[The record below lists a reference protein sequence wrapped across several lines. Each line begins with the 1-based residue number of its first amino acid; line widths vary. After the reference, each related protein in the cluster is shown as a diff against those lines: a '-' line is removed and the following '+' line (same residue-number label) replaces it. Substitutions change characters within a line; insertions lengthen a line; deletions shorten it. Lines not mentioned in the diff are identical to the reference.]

1 MSSAGKNL
9 SSFDS
14 SSVPNANAY
23 RFGIVVS
30 EWNKEITEALYAGAF
45 SALKEKGALDE
56 NIIRLNVP
64 GSFELTAGAK
74 CMVENEKVD
83 AVICIGC
90 VIKGETSHFD
100 FICNAVSNSLS
111 NLNIKYSIPF
121 IFGVLTTDNLVQAK
135 ERSGGK
141 HGNKGIEA
149 AITAIKMA
157 ALKNQFKKGKQ
168 IGFR

>member
-9 SSFDS
+9 SSFDP
-14 SSVPNANAY
+14 SSVPDAKAY
-23 RFGIVVS
+23 RFGIVIS
-30 EWNKEITEALYAGAF
+30 EWNSEITEALYTGAF
-45 SALKEKGALDE
+45 SVLKERGALDE

-100 FICNAVSNSLS
+100 YICSAVSNGIS
-111 NLNIKYSIPF
+111 NLNNHENGK
-121 IFGVLTTDNLVQAK
+121 K
-135 ERSGGK
+135 EEPNRVPVGHIYPAGRPACQSALPTRV
-141 HGNKGIEA
+141 GN
-149 AITAIKMA
+149 AI
-157 ALKNQFKKGKQ
+157 
-168 IGFR
+168 